1 MPSINSLNTPPKRRW
16 ALSFLWINLAVALV
30 VLLLVADNQFSGARQ
45 LLQVLSF
52 TFICANLTGAAGML
66 IIGRLAES
74 LAGRRV
80 PLFFVV
86 AVGVVVL
93 TALACLISQALAT
106 ETGLMVSKHF
116 WQTYLQT
123 LRFAMPLAAMFGLGA
138 LVHGS
143 LQERLKMMEA
153 KLHEKELSE
162 ERTRKLLAEA
172 QLRSLES
179 RIRPHFLFNTL
190 NSISSLVAVNPA
202 RAEHIIGRLA
212 TLLRVSL
219 DSSNRSLIPLR
230 EELAMV
236 ESYMDIER
244 VRFGEKL
251 RGSVDVPADL
261 QDTQVPPMS
270 VQSLVENSVKH
281 GITPQ
286 TGAGEI
292 LVTAAA
298 ENGSVRIEVQDTGPG
313 FELAAIRAGHGLDN
327 LVERLEALF
336 GPKARLNVLRRNG
349 HSVVEMVLPRV

>member
-1 MPSINSLNTPPKRRW
+1 MRDSSDNTHPKRQW

-30 VLLLVADNQFSGARQ
+30 MLILVADNQFSGARQ
-45 LLQVLSF
+45 LLQVLAY
-52 TFICANLTGAAGML
+52 TFICANVTGIVGVML
-66 IIGRLAES
+66 IGGFAGRLA
-74 LAGRRV
+74 GRGL
-80 PLFFVV
+80 PLVFVV
-86 AVGVVVL
+86 GFGVVLL
-93 TALACLISQALAT
+93 TALGCLLSQLLAM
-106 ETGLMVSKHF
+106 EAGLSAPQRF
-116 WQTYLQT
+116 WPAYFHS
-123 LRFAMPLAAMFGLGA
+123 LRVAMPLAAMFGLGA

-143 LQERLKMMEA
+143 LRQRLQMMEE

-202 RAEHIIGRLA
+202 RAEQIIGRLA
-212 TLLRVSL
+212 ALLRASL
-219 DSSNRSLIPLR
+219 DTSNRSLIPLR

-236 ESYMDIER
+236 ESYMDIEK

-261 QDTQVPPMS
+261 QETQVPPMS
-270 VQSLVENSVKH
+270 VQSLVENAVKH
-281 GITPQ
+281 GIIPQ
-286 TGAGEI
+286 TGSGEI

-298 ENGSVRIEVQDTGPG
+298 EDGSVHIEVRDTGPG

-336 GPKARLNVLRRNG
+336 GPRARLNVLRRNG